1 MLQLPLIRPGDSVF
15 VFLDSDHS
23 RAHVLAELEAYA
35 PLVTPGSYLVV
46 ADTIL
51 PRFCDTPEGQCQWGA
66 DHTGLAIEEFLN
78 EHAEFAV
85 DAPEPLFTRRHDFR
99 HLGYFSGGWL
109 KRSRQ

>member
-1 MLQLPLIRPGDSVF
+1 
-15 VFLDSDHS
+15 
-23 RAHVLAELEAYA
+23 
-35 PLVTPGSYLVV
+35 
-46 ADTIL
+46 
-51 PRFCDTPEGQCQWGA
+51 
-66 DHTGLAIEEFLN
+66 LAIEEFLN